1 MGDRKNKKAIQ
12 QSALAED
19 IWGAETTQD
28 VSAASIPETSIAADI
43 WDEETTSSPLAS
55 ADTDIPKPEPS
66 ATTQEYTNKLFGKDV
81 QGRPIVPATPP
92 NPAQSTKVDPQERLK
107 KATETIASDY
117 ISMRGAPEGIDI
129 NNPENPLNQVTN
141 PTADPAYIGSYIQ
154 GRMSDI
160 DADYSRRQH
169 EIKTREM
176 SGAPVFGERQQAK
189 TEYEAK
195 KKDLF
200 ENAGHIVSLQL
211 FNKEYRQ
218 QKPSA
223 IHSDIAMDARLKEH
237 QSEIQDI
244 DDQIRAT
251 KTWAHPNG
259 IEAVQERKSLER
271 KKELLQERLQSDA
284 AKIKQGQKFNP
295 ILLGA
300 EYHAAFGDKNAS
312 RDIDLIRQGK
322 PVNPARQYAYN
333 QIGNT
338 IIEEGTAASVNENAI
353 SEGAANIDVGGERL
367 FENNKPF
374 ILEQAR
380 MAVANKKYQK
390 ENALLHAIVP
400 SAMLP
405 DISKEEIKAIGEEAG
420 LSEKVIKEIQA
431 DPALIP
437 KSTSLMQQFARGAL
451 NTAAPIYEQGI
462 RALARLSPDGDMEF
476 VEEHFQ
482 PGWESQRGLGAAI
495 AGNNPTEQNSFRNFR
510 GAVGQIMEGAGGL
523 ATFAGEVG
531 IVGKFLANKK
541 LAKLGTTATQA
552 DRLAATTQAD
562 KLANFSVMAFNG
574 YNDAYHTSKEVIG
587 EDPKDEGKRQLYSL
601 INGIAAG
608 AIFSISPQAEL
619 VKKALGMETKSG
631 KKLLEEIQKS
641 KGIEFLSTKQGKA
654 TITDYVREFLKENGK
669 QVGLATTV
677 KIAEQI
683 TNAIANPE
691 MKQDVAED
699 IKNTAISTALAM
711 FLPSIGGAFGHV
723 RGKTPLNSAAAFEI
737 GTHPE
742 EYISHVSDLLAE
754 GKISPADA
762 QVSHEA
768 ILNMKKAI
776 SATPTKNADGKDL
789 SPNQIKDYA
798 YSLLQES
805 IIQKQADKITESAKA
820 LNITPD
826 KAQVDPLKERISA
839 LQQERLQIMEKPQAP
854 TVEVAE
860 EVAVD
865 TEGDVVGAEVVTEE
879 NKGEKS
885 TFEEDMRSS
894 DTMYEFYE
902 NRLKDEASEDWQRE
916 HAKEYLDDPIS
927 FLQKNI
933 EAAKKNLERD
943 PEDKISQEVLS
954 VSEKELEL
962 VRKIVEKHQSE
973 KPERSVATDGQSEE
987 IAPTEKKSPEKV
999 AEIEKEDIPLTSTET
1014 PATEVATENV
1024 IVEPQKIQ
1032 EDGSIKENVRREDGS
1047 EIGETGRSQESTEI
1061 RQAADSEG
1069 RIQPEET
1076 GQLKQGKKPRK
1087 RIKLEPEQP
1096 EVVAQAIPFVEPPK
1110 VEKDATEISK
1120 GKEQV
1125 SDKQSGEAER
1135 PRTESPAGKEAAPQA
1150 GGGDSVKRG
1159 KGKSKEKVEEPVAA
1173 TPAPPTKPKR
1183 KGKVWNP
1190 DVYMKRRKAALENE
1204 ASSIEEHLLRVMLG
1218 MDDKNPTGKWR
1229 YSDVEKELPSR
1240 SVVGNKGGDGDPF
1253 APRREVIPEEK
1264 RIAKQFTHKDGK
1276 SIDKWAA
1283 DLAREIEDGHHP
1295 FGLDGMDSKDIGD
1308 LIKSMVSRFPS
1319 KHALLEHLENLREGR
1334 KEKDPSDL
1342 SEADYIASR
1351 QLIEERER
1359 MQKEWEDEDAAKIE
1373 EQIHQEISETK
1384 DKLSD
1389 EDVTILDE
1397 YLQGFVK
1404 DGIYDDTGMDVFS
1417 DEFQTAFHSLPP
1429 EGRKI
1434 FNTITEGGS
1443 GKNTELV
1450 KEIISK
1456 ADVNRKKYEADNEQE
1471 PTSSEADSGDAA
1483 KGQGGDTTTRDGDKP
1498 DVKPPI
1504 GEAEAGGEAKR
1515 ELIKSISDKLR
1526 QAAKKAPDAIRK
1538 IAKSMGISANWDMA
1552 GEGDFLSGKS
1562 GEFRYTQRRLGHWNR
1577 QSQLGEINPKSE
1589 ITYKSNDD
1597 KKTPYIAA
1605 VDENGVQI
1613 GELATS
1619 RSNDGVV
1626 SIEHLVVAPEFR
1638 GKGVAEELYNKAKE
1652 INPDIDLSAA
1662 KMQSEGYAKFVAPI
1676 AIAER
1681 YAREKESGID
1691 SDFTKA
1697 VESAIKVEKEEPAT
1711 ILSRKQKRHEELSLE
1726 LDELKG
1732 DKENLEAQLESAYA
1746 TSTPDAEFIDRVEQA
1761 IKEVS
1766 AEIEAKDRQVKL
1778 KQKEIDRLKAVV
1790 KNANAIRKQA
1800 KKIEDSSRGM
1810 IGSMPGV
1817 SPKIAA
1823 EILRKVA
1830 DLYEGLGNVYVAA
1843 IRAAEWAKQQFKG
1856 EKGIGA
1862 LSDVHVRELLS
1873 AYTEPQKA
1881 EPIIKNKQHLE
1892 SAQEAIED
1900 IINGEAT
1907 LEQIIEEVMDNPD
1920 VSDKTKANIL
1930 NYIDWHIQGRDYH
1943 NDISLR
1949 EKQYEDSYYDEYA
1962 MSGTGRETNYLS
1974 EQTLKDVTGQDVL
1987 ARETAEALSIENVS
2001 RDAANLAGLAKNKYG
2016 DDIMQW
2022 APSMLE
2028 DIRKSK
2034 SDDPVKKVAA
2044 LTGLAWELRAEKQRN
2059 PSRELQVDK
2068 VLYQVEREWKE
2079 TLRSASKTLN
2089 AARANRLF
2097 RNEHYADM
2105 YAEQIMNDAQREG
2118 KRTYEDALSDQKRM
2132 DEVSEKYEKEGVLRN
2147 EAEVAKEE
2155 AIKAEKAKKREE
2167 AKAEKEKEGK
2177 KSPIEKIRDVFRKS
2191 KKDKREAKPKE
2202 YYKEQAEKTAKEM
2215 GKSPDKFMEELKAKI
2230 KSIKC

>member
-12 QSALAED
+12 PSALAED
-19 IWGAETTQD
+19 IWGGETAQD

-43 WDEETTSSPLAS
+43 WDEETTASPLAS
-55 ADTDIPKPEPS
+55 ADTDIPKPEPA

-81 QGRPIVPATPP
+81 QGRPIVSATPP
-92 NPAQSTKVDPQERLK
+92 AATPVIKADPQERLR
-107 KATETIASDY
+107 KATESIATDY
-117 ISMRGAPEGIDI
+117 ISVKGAPEGIDI
-129 NNPENPLNQVTN
+129 NNPQNPINQVTS

-154 GRMSDI
+154 GRMSDM
-160 DADYSRRQH
+160 DADYRRRQH
-169 EIKTREM
+169 EIQSREM

-189 TEYEAK
+189 KEYEEK
-195 KKDLF
+195 KKALF

-211 FNKEYRQ
+211 FNKEYGQ

-223 IHSDIAMDARLKEH
+223 IHSDIAMDARLRQH

-244 DDQIRAT
+244 DDQIKAT

-259 IEAVQERKSLER
+259 IEAVQERRSLGR
-271 KKELLQERLQSDA
+271 KKELLQETLQSDA
-284 AKIKQGQKFNP
+284 AKIKQNQKFNP

-300 EYHAAFGDKNAS
+300 EYHAAFGDKEAI
-312 RDIDLIRQGK
+312 RDIELIRQGK
-322 PVNPARQYAYN
+322 AVNPARQYAYN
-333 QIGNT
+333 QVGNT
-338 IIEEGTAASVNENAI
+338 IIEEGTAAAVNENAI

-431 DPALIP
+431 DPSLIP

-531 IVGKFLANKK
+531 IVGRE
-541 LAKLGTTATQA
+541 LAKLGV
-552 DRLAATTQAD
+552 AASQAD

-619 VKKALGMETKSG
+619 VKKALGMETKGG
-631 KKLLEEIQKS
+631 KKLLEEIQKN

-723 RGKTPLNSAAAFEI
+723 RGKTPLNSAAAFEV

-742 EYISHVSDLLAE
+742 EYINHVSDLLAE

-762 QVSHEA
+762 QVSHDA
-768 ILNMKKAI
+768 ILNMKKAV

-839 LQQERLQIMEKPQAP
+839 LQQERLQIMENPQEP

-860 EVAVD
+860 DVVVD
-865 TEGDVVGAEVVTEE
+865 GEGDVVADTEVVVEGEE
-879 NKGEKS
+879 NQG
-885 TFEEDMRSS
+885 
-894 DTMYEFYE
+894 E
-902 NRLKDEASEDWQRE
+902 NR
-916 HAKEYLDDPIS
+916 
-927 FLQKNI
+927 
-933 EAAKKNLERD
+933 
-943 PEDKISQEVLS
+943 
-954 VSEKELEL
+954 
-962 VRKIVEKHQSE
+962 
-973 KPERSVATDGQSEE
+973 ERSVATDAVSEE
-987 IAPTEKKSPEKV
+987 IAPTEKKSSEKV
-999 AEIEKEDIPLTSTET
+999 AEIEKEDIPLTSTEAPT
-1014 PATEVATENV
+1014 TEIATENV
-1024 IVEPQKIQ
+1024 IVEPPKNS
-1032 EDGSIKENVRREDGS
+1032 ENGSIKENVGRQDGS
-1047 EIGETGRSQESTEI
+1047 EIGETERSRESAEV

-1069 RIQPEET
+1069 RIQLEET
-1076 GQLKQGKKPRK
+1076 GQLKKGKKPRK

-1110 VEKDATEISK
+1110 AEKDATENSK
-1120 GKEQV
+1120 REEQV
-1125 SDKQSGEAER
+1125 SNKQSGEAER
-1135 PRTESPAGKEAAPQA
+1135 TRTEPSASEESTPQA
-1150 GGGDSVKRG
+1150 GGGDSVKRI
-1159 KGKSKEKVEEPVAA
+1159 KKKPKKEVETTPVA
-1173 TPAPPTKPKR
+1173 TLPTKPKR

-1190 DVYMKRRKAALENE
+1190 TEYMNRRKAVLKEE
-1204 ASSIEEHLLRVMLG
+1204 ASSIEEHLAQVMLG

-1240 SVVGNKGGDGDPF
+1240 NVVGNKQESGDPF

-1264 RIAKQFTHKDGK
+1264 RIAKQFAHKDGK
-1276 SIDKWAA
+1276 PIDQWAD

-1295 FGLDGMDSKDIGD
+1295 FSLGRMDSKGIAD

-1334 KEKDPSDL
+1334 KEKDPTDL

-1351 QLIEERER
+1351 QLIEQRER
-1359 MQKEWEDEDAAKIE
+1359 MKKEWEDEDAAKIE
-1373 EQIHQEISETK
+1373 EQIHQEIAETK
-1384 DKLSD
+1384 DKLSQ
-1389 EDVTILDE
+1389 EDVDILDS
-1397 YLQGFVK
+1397 YLQKFVK
-1404 DGIYDDTGMDVFS
+1404 DGIYDDSGIDVFS
-1417 DEFQTAFHSLPP
+1417 EEFQSTFHSLSP
-1429 EGRKI
+1429 EGKKI
-1434 FNTITEGGS
+1434 FDTIIEGGS
-1443 GKNTELV
+1443 GKNTDLV
-1450 KEIISK
+1450 KEIITK
-1456 ADVNRKKYEADNEQE
+1456 ADQNRKKYEADDEQQQA
-1471 PTSSEADSGDAA
+1471 SAEADSRDAA
-1483 KGQGGDTTTRDGDKP
+1483 EGQGGDTFTRDGDVA
-1498 DVKPPI
+1498 DVKAPES
-1504 GEAEAGGEAKR
+1504 GKETGGK
-1515 ELIKSISDKLR
+1515 
-1526 QAAKKAPDAIRK
+1526 
-1538 IAKSMGISANWDMA
+1538 A
-1552 GEGDFLSGKS
+1552 GE
-1562 GEFRYTQRRLGHWNR
+1562 
-1577 QSQLGEINPKSE
+1577 P
-1589 ITYKSNDD
+1589 
-1597 KKTPYIAA
+1597 A
-1605 VDENGVQI
+1605 V
-1613 GELATS
+1613 
-1619 RSNDGVV
+1619 
-1626 SIEHLVVAPEFR
+1626 
-1638 GKGVAEELYNKAKE
+1638 
-1652 INPDIDLSAA
+1652 
-1662 KMQSEGYAKFVAPI
+1662 
-1676 AIAER
+1676 
-1681 YAREKESGID
+1681 EKESP
-1691 SDFTKA
+1691 
-1697 VESAIKVEKEEPAT
+1697 ET
-1711 ILSRKQKRHEELSLE
+1711 ILSRKKKRHEELSLE

-1732 DKENLEAQLESAYA
+1732 DRENLEAQLESAYA

-1761 IKEVS
+1761 IREVS
-1766 AEIEAKDRQVKL
+1766 AAIEAKERKVKL
-1778 KQKEIDRLKAVV
+1778 KQREIDIQKAVV
-1790 KNANAIRKQA
+1790 KNAAAIRKQA

-1810 IGSMPGV
+1810 IGVMPGV

-1843 IRAAEWAKQQFKG
+1843 IRAAEWARQQFKG

-1862 LSDVHVRELLS
+1862 LSDVEVRELLS
-1873 AYTEPQKA
+1873 AYTEPQHT

-1892 SAQEAIED
+1892 SAREAIED

-1907 LEQIIEEVMDNPD
+1907 LEQIIEEVMDNAD

-1949 EKQYEDSYYDEYA
+1949 EKEYEDSYYDEYA
-1962 MSGTGRETNYLS
+1962 MTGTGRETNYLS

-1987 ARETAEALSIENVS
+1987 EREKAEALSIQNIS
-2001 RDAANLAGLAKNKYG
+2001 RDAANLTGLAKNKYG

-2022 APSMLE
+2022 GAGMLE
-2028 DIRKSK
+2028 DVRRSK
-2034 SDDPVKKVAA
+2034 SEDPVKKVAA

-2068 VLYQVEREWKE
+2068 MLVQVEKMWKE
-2079 TLRSASKTLN
+2079 TLRTASKTMN

-2118 KRTYEDALSDQKRM
+2118 KRTYEDVLGDQKRM

-2167 AKAEKEKEGK
+2167 QKAKEEAK

-2191 KKDKREAKPKE
+2191 KKDTREAKSKE
-2202 YYKEQAEKTAKEM
+2202 YYREQAEKTAKEM
-2215 GKSPDKFMEELKAKI
+2215 GKSPDKFMDELKAKI
-2230 KSIKC
+2230 KAIKC